1 MERLLNITKVECIE
15 ARYLAGIN
23 IVKNTGVLL
32 NQWRNWQELPT
43 VGLSSLVSDTKIV
56 DKETIFTLKLTSEL
70 CEGFSVAGRHLC
82 YRLTTATGGKFLMG
96 TNERPYTITNVQ
108 DNYPS
113 EVTEKSATVL
123 TAEYSNIYGLLAI
136 LD

>member
-1 MERLLNITKVECIE
+1 MERLLNITKVEYIE
-15 ARYLAGIN
+15 ARYLRGIS

-32 NQWRNWQELPT
+32 NQWYYWQELPT
-43 VGLSSLVSDTKIV
+43 VGLSSLVSDSKIV

-70 CEGFSVAGRHLC
+70 RDSVTVGGRHLC
-82 YRLTTATGGKFLMG
+82 YRLTTATGGQFLMG
-96 TNERPYTITNVQ
+96 TSDRPYTITNIQ
-108 DNYPS
+108 DNYPG
-113 EVTEKSATVL
+113 EVTGKSVTRL

>member
-32 NQWRNWQELPT
+32 NQWRNWQKLPT
-43 VGLSSLVSDTKIV
+43 IGLSSLTSETKVV
-56 DKETIFTLKLTSEL
+56 DKETVFTLKLTAEL
-70 CEGFSVAGRHLC
+70 YNSFSVSGRRLC
-82 YRLTTATGGKFLMG
+82 YRLTTANGGQFLMG
-96 TNERPYTITNVQ
+96 TNESPYTITNVQ
-108 DNYPS
+108 DNYPGV
-113 EVTEKSATVL
+113 VTDKSATKL

>member
-32 NQWRNWQELPT
+32 NQWRQWQELPT
-43 VGLSSLVSDTKIV
+43 VGLSSLVSDSKIV

-70 CEGFSVAGRHLC
+70 RDSFTVGGRHLC
-82 YRLTTATGGKFLMG
+82 YRLTTATGGQFLMG
-96 TNERPYTITNVQ
+96 TSDRPYTITNIQ
-108 DNYPS
+108 DNYPG
-113 EVTEKSATVL
+113 EATEKSVTRL

>member
-32 NQWRNWQELPT
+32 KKWRNWQKLPT
-43 VGLSSLVSDTKIV
+43 IGLSSLTSETKVV
-56 DKETIFTLKLTSEL
+56 DKETVFTLKLTAEL
-70 CEGFSVAGRHLC
+70 YNSFSVSGRHLC
-82 YRLTTATGGKFLMG
+82 YRLTTANGGQFLMG
-96 TNERPYTITNVQ
+96 TNESPYTITNVQ
-108 DNYPS
+108 DNYPGV
-113 EVTEKSATVL
+113 VTDKSATKL

>member
-1 MERLLNITKVECIE
+1 MERLLNITHVEFIE

-32 NQWRNWQELPT
+32 RQWRNWQELPT
-43 VGLSSLVSDTKIV
+43 VGLSSLVSDSKIV

-70 CEGFSVAGRHLC
+70 RDSFTVGGRHLC
-82 YRLTTATGGKFLMG
+82 YRLTTATGGQFLMG
-96 TNERPYTITNVQ
+96 TSDRPYTITNIQ
-108 DNYPS
+108 DNYPG
-113 EVTEKSATVL
+113 EATEKSVTRL

-136 LD
+136 PD

>member
-32 NQWRNWQELPT
+32 NQWRNWLELPT
-43 VGLSSLVSDTKIV
+43 VGLSSLVSDSKIV

-70 CEGFSVAGRHLC
+70 RDNFTVGGRHLC
-82 YRLTTATGGKFLMG
+82 YRLTTATGGQFLMG
-96 TNERPYTITNVQ
+96 TSDRPYTITNIQ
-108 DNYPS
+108 DNYPG
-113 EVTEKSATVL
+113 EATEKSVTRL

>member
-32 NQWRNWQELPT
+32 NQWRNWQKLPT
-43 VGLSSLVSDTKIV
+43 IGLSSLTSETKVV
-56 DKETIFTLKLTSEL
+56 DRETIFSLKLKSKL
-70 CEGFSVAGRHLC
+70 SAGFAVAGRHLC
-82 YRLTTATGGKFLMG
+82 YRLTTATGGRFLMG
-96 TNERPYTITNVQ
+96 TNERPYTITNIQ

-113 EVTEKSATVL
+113 EVTDSSATVL
-123 TAEYSNIYGLLAI
+123 TAEYSNIYGLLVI

>member
-1 MERLLNITKVECIE
+1 MERLLNITKVEYIE
-15 ARYLAGIN
+15 ARYLRGIS

-32 NQWRNWQELPT
+32 NQWYYWQELPT
-43 VGLSSLVSDTKIV
+43 VGLSSLVSDSKIV
-56 DKETIFTLKLTSEL
+56 DKETIFTLKLKSEL
-70 CEGFSVAGRHLC
+70 RDSFTVAGRHLC
-82 YRLTTATGGKFLMG
+82 YRLTTATGGQFLMG

-108 DNYPS
+108 DNYPG
-113 EVTEKSATVL
+113 EVTEKSVTIL